1 MQVSYKPKK
10 TANSDAGS
18 PWTREV
24 ITKNEDWHSLEE
36 VNPAWKPVA
45 FLFTLPMRDS
55 PEDFYFWAADELRLF
70 DKNNS
75 AD

>member
-18 PWTREV
+18 PWTREE
-24 ITKNEDWHSLEE
+24 ITKNEDWHSLGE

-45 FLFTLPMRDS
+45 FLFTLPKRDS
-55 PEDFYFWAADELRLF
+55 PVDFCFWAADELRLF